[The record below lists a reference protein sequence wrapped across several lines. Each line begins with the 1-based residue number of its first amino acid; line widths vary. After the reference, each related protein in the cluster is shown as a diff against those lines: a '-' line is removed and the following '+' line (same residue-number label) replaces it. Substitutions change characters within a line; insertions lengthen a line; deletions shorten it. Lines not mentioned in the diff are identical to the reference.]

1 MAKVVKKVIGTS
13 DTKTD
18 AKFKKEK
25 TYWTDLL
32 EVKEQVTGQLAINLE
47 VCSQVGIQNK
57 EFFNTDKEA
66 GKLLVG
72 ISKSLADAA
81 TELNGLAKR
90 IDENLYTDETKTVK
104 KEKSKLVVKP
114 KDELAYMAIYMGYT
128 ENAEVIGKLGLDLMI
143 GLSTK
148 INCADIANEGVN
160 IVNNFNTATDTIEN
174 TVQQKVGE

>member
-1 MAKVVKKVIGTS
+1 MKQMSGLTLMEKVKAFDDSISFIVISAYRDFEYAQKACEIGAFS
-13 DTKTD
+13 
-18 AKFKKEK
+18 
-25 TYWTDLL
+25 YLL
-32 EVKEQVTGQLAINLE
+32 KPLDE
-47 VCSQVGIQNK
+47 
-57 EFFNTDKEA
+57 DK
-66 GKLLVG
+66 L
-72 ISKSLADAA
+72 
-81 TELNGLAKR
+81 
-90 IDENLYTDETKTVK
+90 

-160 IVNNFNTATDTIEN
+160 IVNNFNTAADTIES